1 MTLISYI
8 TPIKFTAES
17 MLYYNKVWDIPSQ
30 KGVMAMGT
38 FTNWNE
44 YKLIRIKLNSNLES

>member
-17 MLYYNKVWDIPSQ
+17 MLYYNKVWDILSQ

>member
-38 FTNWNE
+38 FRNWNE